1 MFSCYTAISRRA
13 TLYEMIR
20 DYGRAATDLQR
31 LITLLTNLVEMAS
44 QSGASDRSI
53 NWASD
58 LRQARMRLA
67 AIEEEARKDIPLD
80 MYLILGVELSVSVA
94 DIKKA
99 YRKAA
104 LRHHPDKVIY
114 ILDLLAYCQ

>member
-1 MFSCYTAISRRA
+1 
-13 TLYEMIR
+13 MIR

-80 MYLILGVELSVSVA
+80 MYLIL
-94 DIKKA
+94 
-99 YRKAA
+99 
-104 LRHHPDKVIY
+104 
-114 ILDLLAYCQ
+114 